1 MADMSGTDHQR
12 QPDEVLS
19 HANALEM
26 TDALAAAKESQR
38 LTEAILATAA
48 DPVIVIDQAGTM
60 VLANEATSKLF
71 GFTQE
76 ALIGSNVS
84 ILMPEPYRTEHDGYL
99 SDYLETGVTKIIG
112 IGREVT
118 ARRSDGSTFP
128 IALAV
133 SEVAGHGPRRFTG
146 IIHDL
151 TERVEA
157 EQALLQ
163 ANSTLEERVNSRTR
177 ELRQLLGELE
187 RSNRDLEQFAYIASH
202 DLQAPLR
209 NVRQGLELL
218 DEHLVE
224 TVGTG
229 FDDEAHELRRLINA
243 AVVRMEELIRGLLQF
258 SRVDRHNPKQA
269 SPVDLNEV
277 AQELKQILRV
287 DLDETDAELVINNLP
302 VVTGDRVQLRQVLQ
316 NLLQNSLKYRDDD
329 KQPRLEIQSRP
340 EGDEWIITV
349 GDNGIGIDEAQHARI
364 FELFGRGHDGYE
376 GVGLGLAIAQRI
388 VERHGGR
395 IWVESVPDQGA
406 AFHIALPR
414 LDDQNGV
421 VPTSAS
427 RSGTV
432 QSVSDEA
439 E

>member
-1 MADMSGTDHQR
+1 MVDTSDTNQPGDPDDVMSHETAREMA
-12 QPDEVLS
+12 E
-19 HANALEM
+19 ALE
-26 TDALAAAKESQR
+26 TAQENQR

-48 DPVIVIDQAGTM
+48 DPVIVIDEHGIITM
-60 VLANEATSKLF
+60 ANEATSKLF
-71 GFTQE
+71 GFTRE
-76 ALIGSNVS
+76 TLMGNNVS
-84 ILMPEPYRTEHDGYL
+84 MLMPEPYRTEHDSYL
-99 SDYLETGVTKIIG
+99 SHYLETGETKIIG

-151 TERVEA
+151 TERIEA

-163 ANSTLEERVNSRTR
+163 ANSTLEARVDSRTS

-224 TVGTG
+224 TLGTG
-229 FDDEAHELRRLINA
+229 FDEEAHELRRLINA
-243 AVVRMEELIRGLLQF
+243 AVVRMEELIRGLLEF
-258 SRVDRHNPKQA
+258 SRVNRQNATPTT
-269 SPVDLNEV
+269 PVDLNEV
-277 AQELKQILRV
+277 ARELQQILRI
-287 DLDETDAELVINNLP
+287 DLDETNAELVVTELP
-302 VVTGDRVQLRQVLQ
+302 VVNGDRVQLRQVLQ
-316 NLLQNSLKYRDDD
+316 NLLQNSLKYTTNGTT
-329 KQPRLEIQSRP
+329 PRVEIQSRP

-388 VERHGGR
+388 VESHGGR
-395 IWVESVPDQGA
+395 IWVESMPEQGA

-414 LDDQNGV
+414 IDDQIG
-421 VPTSAS
+421 A
-427 RSGTV
+427 
-432 QSVSDEA
+432 EA
-439 E
+439 DIRP